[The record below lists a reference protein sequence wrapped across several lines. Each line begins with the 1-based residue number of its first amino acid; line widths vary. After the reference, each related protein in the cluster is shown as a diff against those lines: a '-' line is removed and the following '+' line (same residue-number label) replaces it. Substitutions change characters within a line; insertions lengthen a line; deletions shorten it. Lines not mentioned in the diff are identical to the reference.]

1 MFSKGKRTKYK
12 FVALENADFYAFI
25 INNVLRLKMDF
36 KEVTSGLG
44 GVQMSLKLEP
54 KTTTFTIPEMEV
66 YKYSEVKKRTVFRLN
81 AYKEYTNEFI
91 VESCGVNR
99 KGYLNDIAKE
109 MKMSSGFT
117 RTGMQDSNTFPLFM
131 LMVSE
136 SSGFFTRIM

>member
-1 MFSKGKRTKYK
+1 MFSKGKHTKYK

-25 INNVLRLKMDF
+25 INNVQRLKMDF

-54 KTTTFTIPEMEV
+54 KTTTFTIPEMEI

-91 VESCGVNR
+91 VGKLRSEPER
-99 KGYLNDIAKE
+99 
-109 MKMSSGFT
+109 
-117 RTGMQDSNTFPLFM
+117 LFERYCERNEN
-131 LMVSE
+131 VQWFYKN
-136 SSGFFTRIM
+136 GDAG